1 MSAHLPPVPDD
12 NRSRKGTGE
21 TKRMELQADSPVKTP
36 EQDPDK
42 LGHQG
47 NTVVNTP
54 FRRFQ
59 QDR

>member
-1 MSAHLPPVPDD
+1 MSAHLSPVPDD

-21 TKRMELQADSPVKTP
+21 TKRLELQADSPARTP
-36 EQDPDK
+36 NEDPDK

-47 NTVVNTP
+47 NTIVNTP

>member
-1 MSAHLPPVPDD
+1 MSAHLPPVPED

-21 TKRMELQADSPVKTP
+21 TKRKEIQGDGAAESAAENP
-36 EQDPDK
+36 EK

-47 NTVVNTP
+47 NTIVNTP
-54 FRRFQ
+54 FRRLY